1 MKTNHL
7 LLAALLACF
16 MSPALAAE
24 ELAEEALAKGELELP
39 AGPEADAPHPRDG
52 LRILHRRHGQ
62 PVKNAP
68 YSAQAV
74 SERLQQLPDGNQ
86 IERRT
91 STASY
96 RDSAGRTRQEV
107 RDTDGEV
114 QVVTINDPVANAV
127 WILTPRTRT
136 ARKLPSHADIART
149 AGAAARAR
157 IEQLRKEGRIPRP
170 EREAGIERN
179 AGERVAVH
187 VERERGSGSASENDG
202 RRETVRVIRMQRGPG
217 PDMAGVGPHPG
228 LPFGPHA
235 GPVIGTIVANAAGDM
250 KWAAKASSRDL
261 GTRDFDGVRAEGKL
275 RSYEIPA
282 GEVGNRNPIVVA
294 DENWYSPELQVTVYS
309 KHSDPRSGDYV
320 YRLEGLK
327 RAEPDAALFTVP
339 SDYKVSEVRTR
350 ELRVRGK
357 NAE

>member
-16 MSPALAAE
+16 LPPALAGEALAIE
-24 ELAEEALAKGELELP
+24 ELAKEELVMRAA
-39 AGPEADAPHPRDG
+39 PEAGAPHPREG

-91 STASY
+91 SAASY

-107 RDTDGEV
+107 RGKDGEV

-157 IEQLRKEGRIPRP
+157 IEQLRKEGRIPQL
-170 EREAGIERN
+170 ERD

-187 VERERGSGSASENDG
+187 VERERERASASDNDG

-235 GPVIGTIVANAAGDM
+235 GQMIGTIVANAAGDM
-250 KWAAKASSRDL
+250 KWAAKAVSRDL
-261 GTRDFDGVRAEGKL
+261 GTREFDGVRAEGKL

-294 DENWYSPELQVTVYS
+294 HENWYSPDLQVTVYS

-327 RAEPDAALFTVP
+327 RGEPDAALFKVP
-339 SDYKVSEVRTR
+339 SDYKVSEGGEVRALRR
-350 ELRVRGK
+350 ELRVPGK
-357 NAE
+357 KEE

>member
-16 MSPALAAE
+16 MSPALAE
-24 ELAEEALAKGELELP
+24 EEPPLLAGLQ
-39 AGPEADAPHPRDG
+39 ADAPHRREG

-62 PVKNAP
+62 PVRNAP

-91 STASY
+91 SAASY

-107 RDTDGEV
+107 LGTDGEV

-136 ARKLPSHADIART
+136 ARKLPTHIHSARS
-149 AGAAARAR
+149 
-157 IEQLRKEGRIPRP
+157 
-170 EREAGIERN
+170 
-179 AGERVAVH
+179 AGERVAIH
-187 VERERGSGSASENDG
+187 VERESASASEHDG

-228 LPFGPHA
+228 LPFGHH
-235 GPVIGTIVANAAGDM
+235 GGRMIGTIVANAAGDM
-250 KWAAKASSRDL
+250 KWAAKAVSRDL
-261 GTRDFDGVRAEGKL
+261 GTRDVDGVRAEGKL
-275 RSYEIPA
+275 RSYEIPS

-294 DENWYSPELQVTVYS
+294 HENWYSPELQVTVYS
-309 KHSDPRSGDYV
+309 RHSDPRSGDYV

-327 RAEPDAALFTVP
+327 RGEPDAALFKVP
-339 SDYKVSEVRTR
+339 SDYKVREGAEVRELRR
-350 ELRVRGK
+350 ELRVPGK
-357 NAE
+357 KDE

>member
-1 MKTNHL
+1 MKTNQV
-7 LLAALLACF
+7 LLAALFACF
-16 MSPALAAE
+16 LSPALAAE
-24 ELAEEALAKGELELP
+24 ELAMR
-39 AGPEADAPHPRDG
+39 AGVQADAPHPAEG
-52 LRILHRRHGQ
+52 LRILHRRHVQ

-74 SERLQQLPDGNQ
+74 TERLQQLPDGNA

-91 STASY
+91 SAASY

-107 RDTDGEV
+107 RGANGEV
-114 QVVTINDPVANAV
+114 RLVTINDPVANAV

-136 ARKLPSHADIART
+136 AQKLPSHADIART

-157 IEQLRKEGRIPRP
+157 IEQLRKEGRLPR
-170 EREAGIERN
+170 IERDG
-179 AGERVAVH
+179 ATGERTVVH
-187 VERERGSGSASENDG
+187 VERERASESDG
-202 RRETVRVIRMQRGPG
+202 RREAVRVIRIPRGPG
-217 PDMAGVGPHPG
+217 PDSAGPGPH
-228 LPFGPHA
+228 FGPHF
-235 GPVIGTIVANAAGDM
+235 GPQLGTIVANAAGDM
-250 KWAAKASSRDL
+250 KWAAKAVSRDL

-327 RAEPDAALFTVP
+327 RGEPDAALFTVP
-339 SDYKVSEVRTR
+339 SDYKVQEARKR
-350 ELRVRGK
+350 ELRVPGK
-357 NAE
+357 KEE